1 LNTGVFDIEIG
12 KRLISVTKGGSNLK
26 KLILTAALAA
36 LATTGVHAQDTGTAS
51 PAVTEVAP
59 VAAMATANAVLRAG
73 TPVSLSMMEEIT
85 TKKKAAKVGQ
95 RFMLEVAAPVE
106 VNGVTVI
113 PAGTP
118 AWGELVGVRNKG
130 MWGKSGKLDA
140 KLLYLRVN
148 GRQIRLTGSFDDK
161 GVTGT
166 AGVVGAIALVPIAG
180 FFMTGTSAMLPKGGV
195 VSGFID
201 EDIELAI
208 ANSKPA
214 PLAVGA
220 PVGVASQVV
229 AEEEGVETDPDD

>member
-1 LNTGVFDIEIG
+1 M
-12 KRLISVTKGGSNLK
+12 K
-26 KLILTAALAA
+26 KLILTAALSA
-36 LATTGVHAQDTGTAS
+36 LATGGVHAQDMTAA
-51 PAVTEVAP
+51 PAVAAVAP
-59 VAAMATANAVLRAG
+59 VAAPATTNAVLRAG
-73 TPVSLSMMEEIT
+73 TPVALSLMEEIT
-85 TKKKAAKVGQ
+85 TKGKVAKVGQ
-95 RFMLEVAAPVE
+95 RFMLEVSAPVE

-140 KLLYLRVN
+140 KLLYLRIN

-180 FFMTGTSAMLPKGGV
+180 FFMTGTSALLPKGGV

-208 ANSKPA
+208 ANTKPAPMAVAAPAA
-214 PLAVGA
+214 PLAVSE
-220 PVGVASQVV
+220 PVA
-229 AEEEGVETDPDD
+229 VESEADVEDESVEADSAD

>member
-1 LNTGVFDIEIG
+1 M
-12 KRLISVTKGGSNLK
+12 S
-26 KLILTAALAA
+26 ALAA
-36 LATTGVHAQDTGTAS
+36 TGAHAQDMATPP
-51 PAVTEVAP
+51 PAAAAVPVVAP
-59 VAAMATANAVLRAG
+59 VAAPVTVNAVLRAG
-73 TPVSLSMMEEIT
+73 TPVALSMMEQIT
-85 TKKKAAKVGQ
+85 TKKKAAKIGQ
-95 RFMLEVAAPVE
+95 RFMLEVSAPVE

-180 FFMTGTSAMLPKGGV
+180 FFMTGTSAELPKGGV

-201 EDIELAI
+201 EDVELAI
-208 ANSKPA
+208 ASVKPA

-220 PVGVASQVV
+220 LAEPLSVSEPVASE
-229 AEEEGVETDPDD
+229 AEEASESSASD

>member
-1 LNTGVFDIEIG
+1 M
-12 KRLISVTKGGSNLK
+12 K
-26 KLILTAALAA
+26 KLILGASCLILAA
-36 LATTGVHAQDTGTAS
+36 ASANAQEVTAE
-51 PAVTEVAP
+51 AAQAAP
-59 VAAMATANAVLRAG
+59 VAEQEVTPVAAPATANAVLRAG
-73 TPVSLSMMEEIT
+73 TPVALTLMEEIT

-95 RFMLEVAAPVE
+95 RFILEVSAPIE
-106 VNGVTVI
+106 VNGVTVV

-180 FFMTGTSAMLPKGGV
+180 FFMTGTSAVLPKGGV

-201 EDIELAI
+201 EDVELAI
-208 ANSKPA
+208 ANKAPPPLEVEEAVPA
-214 PLAVGA
+214 LAVE
-220 PVGVASQVV
+220 
-229 AEEEGVETDPDD
+229 AEIAEPAE

>member
-1 LNTGVFDIEIG
+1 M
-12 KRLISVTKGGSNLK
+12 K
-26 KLILTAALAA
+26 KLILTAALSA
-36 LATTGVHAQDTGTAS
+36 LATGGAHAQDTTTAAAQTAA
-51 PAVTEVAP
+51 PAVTTLAPVAP
-59 VAAMATANAVLRAG
+59 VAAPDTTNAVLRAG
-73 TPVSLSMMEEIT
+73 TPVALSLMEEIT
-85 TKKKAAKVGQ
+85 TKGKVAKVGQ
-95 RFMLEVAAPVE
+95 RFMLEVSAPVE

-140 KLLYLRVN
+140 KLLFLRVN

-180 FFMTGTSAMLPKGGV
+180 FFMTGTSALLPKGGV

-208 ANSKPA
+208 ANTKPA
-214 PLAVGA
+214 PLAVAA
-220 PVGVASQVV
+220 PAAPLAVSEPVS
-229 AEEEGVETDPDD
+229 VESEADVEDESVEADSSE

>member
-1 LNTGVFDIEIG
+1 M
-12 KRLISVTKGGSNLK
+12 K
-26 KLILTAALAA
+26 KLILGASCLVLAA
-36 LATTGVHAQDTGTAS
+36 TSANAQQVAAEAAQAA
-51 PAVTEVAP
+51 AVAEQAIAP
-59 VAAMATANAVLRAG
+59 VAAPATTNAVLRAG
-73 TPVSLSMMEEIT
+73 TPVVLTLMEEIT

-95 RFMLEVAAPVE
+95 RFILEVSAPIE
-106 VNGVTVI
+106 VNGVTVV
-113 PAGTP
+113 PSGTP

-180 FFMTGTSAMLPKGGV
+180 FFMTGTSAVLPKGGS

-201 EDIELAI
+201 EDVELAI
-208 ANSKPA
+208 ANKAPP
-214 PLAVGA
+214 PLAVTEPA
-220 PVGVASQVV
+220 PPMAVDVES
-229 AEEEGVETDPDD
+229 AEPSE